1 MNDGH
6 QQTDENSCGNQSR
19 NSDMDNVQA
28 FKISLPILVL
38 SNTKKGPG
46 DCFKCTKKRS
56 HGAAS
61 FLIRAM
67 IYAQREE
74 HHPIKAVST

>member
-1 MNDGH
+1 MDNGH
-6 QQTDENSCGNQSR
+6 KQADENSCGNQPR
-19 NSDMDNVQA
+19 NGDMDNVQA
-28 FKISLPILVL
+28 FKISLPILVS

-46 DCFKCTKKRS
+46 DGFKCSKKRS

-67 IYAQREE
+67 IYA
-74 HHPIKAVST
+74 